1 MSEENTDSVNTK
13 KLYNNLISIA
23 KKEANALANILF
35 LRNSLKEDLIPKT
48 YRSTNKKH
56 LKVDIRKIDAAK
68 ATSIIWMKIDIEEEE
83 ARFNKLK
90 EEIED
95 KIKSAPEPVQFR
107 IKKRQDFLN
116 YSQNM
121 SKIGELLDAAQAT

>member
-1 MSEENTDSVNTK
+1 MKPNGPSSEENTDSVNTK

-23 KKEANALANILF
+23 KKEANAIANILF

-95 KIKSAPEPVQFR
+95 KMKSTTESIQLK
-107 IKKRQDFLN
+107 INQKKAGLPQLCT
-116 YSQNM
+116 
-121 SKIGELLDAAQAT
+121 K